1 MSKIHKVSEGKYPI
15 YEGNGITVIVHCN
28 DSIRHLAYFFF
39 DVDGDRSPHFC
50 VFGTDITSTVW
61 GWEYV

>member
-15 YEGNGITVIVHCN
+15 YEGNGITVIVHRT
-28 DSIRHLAYFFF
+28 DGRRHLAYFFF
-39 DVDGDRSPHFC
+39 DMEGDRHPCFC
-50 VFGTDITSTVW
+50 AFGTDITPHVW